1 MADYFFDTSAL
12 VKAYMPEVGTAWV
25 RSLLDPDAGNDIFV
39 LRLTS
44 VEMTSAI
51 TRRQRSGSLTADSA
65 AIALSEFRAQ
75 LASDLFVAE
84 ITDTIVGQAIQL
96 VERHGLRAYDALQL
110 SAAVDLRRRA
120 ATFGLQSPVFV
131 SADTELNAAALRE
144 GLVVENPLNHP

>member
-12 VKAYMPEVGTAWV
+12 VKAYVPEIGTVWV
-25 RSLLDPDAGNDIFV
+25 RSLLDPDASNDIFIV
-39 LRLTS
+39 RITS

-51 TRRQRSGSLTADSA
+51 VRRQRSGSLTSDSE
-65 AIALSEFRAQ
+65 AITLSEFRAQ

-84 ITDTIVGQAIQL
+84 ITDTIVSQAIQL

-120 ATFGLQSPVFV
+120 ATFGLQPPVFV
-131 SADTELNAAALRE
+131 SADNELNAAALSE
-144 GLVVENPLNHP
+144 GLLVENPLKHP

>member
-12 VKAYMPEVGTAWV
+12 VKAYMPEVGTVWV
-25 RSLLDPDAGNDIFV
+25 RSLLDPNADNDIFIV
-39 LRLTS
+39 RLTS

-51 TRRQRSGSLTADSA
+51 VRRHRSGKLTADSA
-65 AIALSEFRAQ
+65 AAALMEFHAQ
-75 LASDLFVAE
+75 SASDFFVAE

-96 VERHGLRAYDALQL
+96 VDRHALRAYDALQL

-120 ATFGLQSPVFV
+120 ATFGLQPPVFV
-131 SADTELNAAALRE
+131 SADNELNAAALRE